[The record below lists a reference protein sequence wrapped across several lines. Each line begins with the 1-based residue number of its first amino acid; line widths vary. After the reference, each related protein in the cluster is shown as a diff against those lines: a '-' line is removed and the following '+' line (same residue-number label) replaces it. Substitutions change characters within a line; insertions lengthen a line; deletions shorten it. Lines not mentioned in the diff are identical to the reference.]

1 MGEASE
7 SEIKTS
13 RTKTTGLRQE
23 VILIFIW
30 KTEIIKL
37 SMSFTEL
44 KIISS
49 NHISHSDAKIIVKVQ
64 FNPSGSYFI
73 LLPRPLALI
82 FLASTSTAIPF
93 SFSFK
98 ETPFMARPRPRSLK
112 VMEVMD
118 STLSSF
124 LVLPQ

>member
-98 ETPFMARPRPRSLK
+98 ETPFMARLKSLM
-112 VMEVMD
+112 VMEVME
-118 STLSSF
+118 SSLPLALF